1 MVESCRLKVREPS
14 NKPSIFNL
22 QPVTGNLQLKEI
34 MQRNFFIFLIT
45 TLLTLTWLTP
55 VSAQQSTPQPDD
67 VNRVA
72 HQLYCPVCENTP
84 LDVCPTQAC
93 AQWRGLIRDK
103 LAAGWTDEQIK
114 QYFAQQY
121 GERVLAQPQMPLV
134 YIVPPIL
141 LLAGLGLLIMAFR
154 AMRRKPVQGGPT
166 IGASSAPTDA
176 GQDVYLSRVEE
187 ELKKRN

>member
-1 MVESCRLKVREPS
+1 MKILR
-14 NKPSIFNL
+14 
-22 QPVTGNLQLKEI
+22 
-34 MQRNFFIFLIT
+34 FLIFIIIIAF
-45 TLLTLTWLTP
+45 TWITP
-55 VSAQQSTPQPDD
+55 ASAQQSTPQPDD

-121 GERVLAQPQMPLV
+121 GQRVLAQPQMPLV

-141 LLAGLGLLIMAFR
+141 LLVGLALLMMAFR
-154 AMRRKPVQGGPT
+154 AMRRQPAQVTPKT
-166 IGASSAPTDA
+166 GASPTVGASPTPQSTPMDA

>member
-1 MVESCRLKVREPS
+1 MKILR
-14 NKPSIFNL
+14 
-22 QPVTGNLQLKEI
+22 
-34 MQRNFFIFLIT
+34 FILFIIIIA
-45 TLLTLTWLTP
+45 LTWITP
-55 VSAQQSTPQPDD
+55 VSAQEATPQPDD

-72 HQLYCPVCENTP
+72 RQLYCPVCENTP

-114 QYFAQQY
+114 QYFAEQY

-141 LLAGLGLLIMAFR
+141 LLVGLGLLLMAFR
-154 AMRRKPVQGGPT
+154 AMRRQPAKAAATPQST
-166 IGASSAPTDA
+166 PTDA
-176 GQDVYLSRVEE
+176 GQDDYLKRVEE

>member
-1 MVESCRLKVREPS
+1 
-14 NKPSIFNL
+14 
-22 QPVTGNLQLKEI
+22 

-45 TLLTLTWLTP
+45 TLLILTWLTP

-141 LLAGLGLLIMAFR
+141 LLVGLGLLLMAFR
-154 AMRRKPVQGGPT
+154 AMRRQPAK
-166 IGASSAPTDA
+166 GATAPQSTPTDA